1 MPRIGELLVAEGI
14 LSEVAVQSALG
25 FQRHTGEPFRLGT
38 ILLDR
43 DLLGEES
50 LMRALSAIHRCDY
63 VSWSDI
69 LQAPPQVVRLLP
81 ERTAVRLGAI
91 PYGLEGRGLRV
102 AFKNPSN
109 LAAVDEVSA
118 ITSRPVVPAVISEVR
133 LVQALSLFYG
143 RQVPIE
149 FRNVLLKLERNEERR
164 LYRTRAT
171 MRAEVPAAGAE
182 APAGSARP
190 IPIEGDHPEPDVA
203 VPVPPVALPRAP
215 HSYSAPFVSAEMPT
229 ADLADAPD
237 FLPGYAPPRVV
248 SPEEQARAMWK
259 EASPTGE
266 RGALAEADDRAAGA
280 MWGPPAEKRPPVAG
294 TPAAAGPAVPVE
306 RASARD
312 QVAESLLENLAQTF
326 PRVILLTSAQES
338 VQGWTA
344 RGGGITREAMARVR
358 IPWGEPSIFA
368 FVKLSGMPHKGP
380 LSRIL
385 LPPVLTEMLGPR
397 AVASCAVFPVRIKDR
412 LVAFLYADRGG
423 APMSDPDF
431 RNLEIAASSL
441 GSSLARL
448 LLELR
453 RGVPPS

>member
-1 MPRIGELLVAEGI
+1 MPRIGELLVAEGV

-50 LMRALSAIHRCDY
+50 LMRALSVIHRCDY
-63 VSWSDI
+63 VAWSEI

-118 ITSRPVVPAVISEVR
+118 VTGRPVVPAVISEVR
-133 LVQALSLFYG
+133 LVQALNLFYG

-149 FRNVLLKLERNEERR
+149 FRNVLIKLERNEERR

-171 MRAEVPAAGAE
+171 VRAEVASPSPGTAPEGAH
-182 APAGSARP
+182 P
-190 IPIEGDHPEPDVA
+190 IPIEGEHPAPEMP
-203 VPVPPVALPRAP
+203 VPVPPVPSPAPRAARA
-215 HSYSAPFVSAEMPT
+215 YDAPFVSAEIPT
-229 ADLADAPD
+229 ADLADAND
-237 FLPGYAPPRVV
+237 FLPGYTPPRVV
-248 SPEEQARAMWK
+248 SPEEQARQMWK
-259 EASPTGE
+259 DSASTMRSE
-266 RGALAEADDRAAGA
+266 RAEAEDRAAGA
-280 MWGPPAEKRPPVAG
+280 MWAPAGEKAPAPAPPTPVPVA
-294 TPAAAGPAVPVE
+294 VPPE

-312 QVAESLLENLAQTF
+312 QVAESLLEDLAQTF
-326 PRVILLTSAQES
+326 PRVLLLTSAQES
-338 VQGWTA
+338 VQGWTG
-344 RGGGITREAMARVR
+344 RGGGVTREAMARVR

-368 FVKLSGMPHKGP
+368 FVKLSGMPHKGA

-385 LPPVLTEMLGPR
+385 LPPVLMEMLGPK
-397 AVASCAVFPVRIKDR
+397 AAASCAVFPVRIKDR
-412 LVAFLYADRGG
+412 LVAFLYADRAG
-423 APMSDPDF
+423 APLSDKDF

>member
-1 MPRIGELLVAEGI
+1 MPRIGELLVAEGVI
-14 LSEVAVQSALG
+14 SETAVQSALG

-43 DLLGEES
+43 DLLGEDS

-63 VSWSDI
+63 VAWSEI
-69 LQAPPQVVRLLP
+69 LQATPRIVRLLP

-118 ITSRPVVPAVISEVR
+118 VTNRPVVPAVISEVR
-133 LVQALSLFYG
+133 LVQALNLFYG

-171 MRAEVPAAGAE
+171 LRAEVPAPPAAGD
-182 APAGSARP
+182 APRP
-190 IPIEGDHPEPDVA
+190 IPIDADSSA
-203 VPVPPVALPRAP
+203 PRADRKRP
-215 HSYSAPFVSAEMPT
+215 DARGAEPRAAREYTAPFASAEMPT
-229 ADLADAPD
+229 LDLADASD
-237 FLPGYAPPRVV
+237 FLPGYAPPPAVT
-248 SPEEQARAMWK
+248 PEEQAARMWK
-259 EASPTGE
+259 DETPSASLDE
-266 RGALAEADDRAAGA
+266 NAGA
-280 MWGPPAEKRPPVAG
+280 EMWAPAREEPAEPPAER
-294 TPAAAGPAVPVE
+294 VP
-306 RASARD
+306 ARD
-312 QVAESLLENLAQTF
+312 QVAEALLESLAQSF
-326 PRVILLTSAQES
+326 PRVLLLMSAHES

-344 RGGGITREAMARVR
+344 RGGGLTREGIARVR

-385 LPPVLTEMLGPR
+385 LPPVLTEMLGPK

-412 LVAFLYADRGG
+412 LIAFLYADRAG
-423 APMSDPDF
+423 APLSDEDY
-431 RNLEIAASSL
+431 RRLEIASSSL

-448 LLELR
+448 LLDLR
-453 RGVPPS
+453 RGVPPA